1 MPTVTLATIQELI
14 VAGRI
19 VEARTLLAV
28 DGSLFNPEER
38 DACLLEIDKRQG
50 QAEELVARAEVMEQ
64 SGRSEEARELYV
76 SVLERATDFPGIQEH
91 IKRMDE
97 ALFLARAVQRRNK
110 RIRESVSQKA
120 NKKRSWLLPAVG
132 TGLFM
137 ALAAVAVVLTLNKP
151 TSPPVAAPEPASPK
165 SPVAPI
171 VEQTTETPASPLST
185 NHRPPATAPSEP
197 ASLTTPPAPASDPQ
211 PNMAVVSEEPQ
222 PAEPLPPAAV
232 PSPASTPAALPPE
245 EALSTRPLPTRNTTP
260 SKEDDVYTVLPGDS
274 LSLIAERLLC
284 HEPSWRAL
292 YHLNQDRITDP
303 RKLQPG
309 MQLRLTGLERRCPAR
324 P

>member
-1 MPTVTLATIQELI
+1 
-14 VAGRI
+14 
-19 VEARTLLAV
+19 
-28 DGSLFNPEER
+28 
-38 DACLLEIDKRQG
+38 
-50 QAEELVARAEVMEQ
+50 
-64 SGRSEEARELYV
+64 
-76 SVLERATDFPGIQEH
+76 
-91 IKRMDE
+91 
-97 ALFLARAVQRRNK
+97 
-110 RIRESVSQKA
+110 
-120 NKKRSWLLPAVG
+120 
-132 TGLFM
+132 
-137 ALAAVAVVLTLNKP
+137 
-151 TSPPVAAPEPASPK
+151 
-165 SPVAPI
+165 
-171 VEQTTETPASPLST
+171 
-185 NHRPPATAPSEP
+185 
-197 ASLTTPPAPASDPQ
+197 
-211 PNMAVVSEEPQ
+211 MAVVSEEPQ